1 MRGQPRANFGRYV
14 PWMHLSAK
22 TLSDVIKSLRSNASR
37 GMEKRK
43 QPRVGL
49 RARADIRTLRYPNEK
64 LSVWVRDVSAGG
76 VQFTCPKGLT
86 PGDKF
91 TLVMGDDPADRI
103 NCTVTHAKRVS
114 ADLNVVGGQFADELP
129 TADSGRDG
137 FTSR

>member
-1 MRGQPRANFGRYV
+1 
-14 PWMHLSAK
+14 MHLSAK

-49 RARADIRTLRYPNEK
+49 RARADIRADRYPNER

-76 VQFTCPKGLT
+76 IQFTCPKVLNQ
-86 PGDKF
+86 GDKF
-91 TLVMGDDPADRI
+91 TLVMGDDPADRMA
-103 NCTVTHAKRVS
+103 CSVTHAKRVS
-114 ADLNVVGGQFADELP
+114 ADLNVIGGQFADEFP
-129 TADSGRDG
+129 TDRDS